1 MKPFT
6 LLVIFHLLV
15 INSTVAQQKLN
26 PVQWTAKVKAINTTT
41 FDIVFTAQLD
51 AGWFLYSQTQE
62 RNDGPI
68 PTTFIFQKD
77 KNYERN
83 GLVKESW
90 KNKIK
95 EQDPVFDMVVVKYK
109 TAAEFTQRIVVT
121 ERKEVLVMIE
131 YMTCRATSCLPERY
145 VEFSI
150 DLNKVNQ
157 VIVPQKLID

>member
-1 MKPFT
+1 MKLFIA
-6 LLVIFHLLV
+6 LLTFHLL
-15 INSTVAQQKLN
+15 ILNSTFGQQKLQ
-26 PVQWTAKVKAINTTT
+26 PVQWTAKVQKINATT

-77 KNYERN
+77 ENYERN
-83 GLVKESW
+83 GLVKEGW
-90 KNKIK
+90 KNKTK

-109 TAAEFTQRIVVT
+109 TSAEFTQRVIA
-121 ERKEVLVMIE
+121 KQPKKVLVMIE

-150 DLNKVNQ
+150 DLIKTNQ
-157 VIVPQKLID
+157 VIVPQKVID

>member
-1 MKPFT
+1 MKLLT
-6 LLVIFHLLV
+6 LLLTFHLLI
-15 INSTVAQQKLN
+15 INTTFAQQKLQ
-26 PVQWTAKVKAINTTT
+26 PAQWIAKVKKINATT

-77 KNYERN
+77 KNYQRK
-83 GLVKESW
+83 GLVKEGW

-109 TAAEFTQRIVVT
+109 TAAEFTQRVIAT
-121 ERKEVLVMIE
+121 QPKKILVMIE
-131 YMTCRATSCLPERY
+131 YMTCQATSCLPERY

-150 DLNKVNQ
+150 DLNKINQ
-157 VIVPQKLID
+157 VIVPQKVID